1 MGELHQHPDGYVF
14 VRTAAGNYA
23 DSVDNFALDAEV
35 TLPALPSGA
44 DERIYSQGQ
53 RHAVTGGGGIIEG
66 GPMPWPLGDQI
77 IASVSALLAAKA
89 AREAPP
95 PPTLEQVK
103 ANADQQVEI
112 EFHKRASEPIAHV
125 VSGIS
130 YEWHADND
138 ALQNIMG
145 IVLLINSGVPVP
157 DPRPWTPKGARTPV
171 SITHA
176 ELIGLGAA
184 IADRKD
190 ALFAAKKA
198 KQAEIADLD
207 TVEGVAA
214 FDTTLP

>member
-1 MGELHQHPDGYVF
+1 M
-14 VRTAAGNYA
+14 
-23 DSVDNFALDAEV
+23 
-35 TLPALPSGA
+35 
-44 DERIYSQGQ
+44 
-53 RHAVTGGGGIIEG
+53 
-66 GPMPWPLGDQI
+66 
-77 IASVSALLAAKA
+77 
-89 AREAPP
+89 P

-125 VSGIS
+125 VGGLS

-157 DPRPWTPKGARTPV
+157 DPRPWTPKGSSTSV

-184 IADRKD
+184 IAARKD
-190 ALFAAKKA
+190 ALFVAKKA
-198 KQAEIADLD
+198 KQAEIAELD
-207 TVEGVAA
+207 TVEAVAA

>member
-1 MGELHQHPDGYVF
+1 MGEFHQHPDGYVF
-14 VRTAAGNYA
+14 VRTDTGNYA
-23 DSVDNFALDAEV
+23 DSADNFMIDSGI
-35 TLPALPSGA
+35 ALPVLPPGA
-44 DERIYSQGQ
+44 DERIYSQDK
-53 RHAVTGGGGIIEG
+53 RHAFMGGGNIIDG

-89 AREAPP
+89 ARELP

-103 ANADQQVEI
+103 ANADQKIEI

-125 VSGIS
+125 VSGVS

-157 DPRPWTPKGARTPV
+157 DPRPWTPKGAWTPV

-184 IADRKD
+184 IAASKD
-190 ALFAAKKA
+190 ALFIAKKA

-207 TVEGVAA
+207 TVEAVEA